1 MISDLPS
8 SLYGS
13 ADGAWN
19 QWGPFHPHFV
29 GKIDFGLASRFP
41 AMAVRRQVFSPEVD
55 GDRRSQTVAAMHFS
69 GLLRQLLSELAASH
83 LVGPGY
89 HVGWQRGFQADSQ
102 KRPETEVHEES
113 FRAAYWVRDLKIV
126 NEQRGEG
133 ALETPHLQ
141 EDRREVK
148 NRRGDS
154 FEDY

>member
-1 MISDLPS
+1 MISGLPS
-8 SLYGS
+8 SQCGS
-13 ADGAWN
+13 VDGAWN

-29 GKIDFGLASRFP
+29 GKIDFGLASRCP
-41 AMAVRRQVFSPEVD
+41 AMAVRRQVFFPEVD
-55 GDRRSQTVAAMHFS
+55 GDRRGQTVSATRFS
-69 GLLRQLLSELAASH
+69 GLLQQLLSELAANH
-83 LVGPGY
+83 LVGSGF
-89 HVGWQRGFQADSQ
+89 HVGWQRGFQVDSQ

-141 EDRREVK
+141 EDRKEAK